1 MIVRRIWATPGLDDL
16 PMAEWKRLLGHL
28 AKHRFAGIEPLIAG
42 PYALPVATIL
52 ELLGESGLALTGLRT
67 GAIAA
72 VHGVT
77 LGHPDPNLRSQAVAR
92 LNEVIRYG
100 AQFGRPRLLVGL
112 LQGPLEP
119 GQTVEETS
127 QRVIHSLRLC
137 ADEAATCGMEIDLEP
152 VNRYELEYHNRA
164 HQIIEVIRRIDR
176 PNVGI
181 LLDTFHMNI
190 EEASI
195 SAAVVGAAPFLGHLH
210 IADSNRLAPG
220 RGHFDFSEFFAVLE
234 AVGYQ
239 GEVTV
244 ESPMPDQYEAIS
256 ISARSLDCL
265 LRPTGFPPRHH
276 ESAAEP
282 T

>member
-1 MIVRRIWATPGLDDL
+1 VKRIWATPGLDDL
-16 PMAEWKRLLGHL
+16 PVAEWKRLLAHL
-28 AKHRFAGIEPLIAG
+28 AECRFEGIEPLIAG
-42 PYALPVATIL
+42 PYATPVATIL

-77 LGHPDPNLRSQAVAR
+77 LGHPDPSLRSQAVAR

-119 GQTVEETS
+119 GQTVEETAE
-127 QRVIHSLRLC
+127 RVVHSLRLC
-137 ADEAATCGMEIDLEP
+137 ADEAATYGMEVDLEP
-152 VNRYELEYHNRA
+152 VNRYELTYHNRVR
-164 HQIIEVIRRIDR
+164 QVIEVIRCIDR

-195 SAAVVGAAPFLGHLH
+195 SAAVVAAAPFLGHLH

-220 RGHFDFSEFFAVLE
+220 KGHFDFSDFFAVLE
-234 AVGYQ
+234 AVEYQ

-244 ESPMPDQYEAIS
+244 ETPMPDQYEAIS
-256 ISARSLDCL
+256 TSARSLDCL
-265 LRPTGFPPRHH
+265 L
-276 ESAAEP
+276 
-282 T
+282 